1 MYCEIFKKLF
11 LCLIVFS
18 FSCNAY
24 SAIVPSPP
32 ALNANSHIL
41 MDYNSGRILA
51 QNRIN
56 ERIEPASMSK
66 MMTVYVI
73 ASALKEGQIK
83 SEDMVTISEK
93 AWRMEG
99 SKMFIEVNKQVSVDD
114 LLKGVIVQSGNDAS
128 VALAEYIAGTEEVFA
143 TIMNQY
149 AAELGLKNTHFTNSS
164 GLPDEN
170 HYSSAWDLAVI
181 ASSLIREFPDIYT
194 YHSIREF
201 TFNGIHQH
209 NRNDILSRDDSVD
222 GIKTGYTESAGYCL
236 VASARRGD
244 MRLISVVAGTPS
256 SDARA
261 SATQSLL
268 NYGFR
273 FFTTEKIFSAEQS
286 VVSARVW
293 KGDLDSINLG
303 TARDLW
309 VTVPRG
315 KSKDLDKNIEL
326 QPTIIAPTLKGAII
340 GHINISYDGEELAVR
355 PLIALESVQQGD
367 LLDRIMDDI
376 RLLFQ

>member
-1 MYCEIFKKLF
+1 MT
-11 LCLIVFS
+11 
-18 FSCNAY
+18 
-24 SAIVPSPP
+24 
-32 ALNANSHIL
+32 
-41 MDYNSGRILA
+41 
-51 QNRIN
+51 
-56 ERIEPASMSK
+56 K

-83 SEDMVTISEK
+83 SEDLVTISEK
-93 AWRMEG
+93 AWRTEG
-99 SKMFIEVNKQVSVDD
+99 SKMFIEANKQVSVDD
-114 LLKGVIVQSGNDAS
+114 LLKGVIIQSGNDAS

-149 AAELGLKNTHFTNSS
+149 AAELRLQNTHFTNSS

-201 TFNGIHQH
+201 TFNGIRQH
-209 NRNDILSRDDSVD
+209 NRNGILSRDDSVD

-293 KGDLDSINLG
+293 KGDLDSINIG
-303 TARDLW
+303 TAQDLW

-340 GHINISYDGEELAVR
+340 GHINISFDGEELAVR
-355 PLIALESVQQGD
+355 PLIALESVRQGD
-367 LLDRIMDDI
+367 LLGRVMDDI

>member
-1 MYCEIFKKLF
+1 MYCEKFKKLL

-32 ALNANSHIL
+32 ELNASSHIL
-41 MDYNSGRILA
+41 IDYNSGRILA

-56 ERIEPASMSK
+56 ERIEPASMTK

-83 SEDMVTISEK
+83 SEDLVTISEK
-93 AWRMEG
+93 AWRTEG
-99 SKMFIEVNKQVSVDD
+99 SKMFIEANKQVSVDD
-114 LLKGVIVQSGNDAS
+114 LLKGVIIQSGNDAS

-149 AAELGLKNTHFTNSS
+149 AAELRLQNTHFTNSS

-201 TFNGIHQH
+201 TFNGIRQH
-209 NRNDILSRDDSVD
+209 NRNGILSRDDSVD

-293 KGDLDSINLG
+293 KGDLDSINIG
-303 TARDLW
+303 TAQDLW

-340 GHINISYDGEELAVR
+340 GHINISFDGEELAVR
-355 PLIALESVQQGD
+355 PLIALESVRQGD
-367 LLDRIMDDI
+367 LLGRVMDDI